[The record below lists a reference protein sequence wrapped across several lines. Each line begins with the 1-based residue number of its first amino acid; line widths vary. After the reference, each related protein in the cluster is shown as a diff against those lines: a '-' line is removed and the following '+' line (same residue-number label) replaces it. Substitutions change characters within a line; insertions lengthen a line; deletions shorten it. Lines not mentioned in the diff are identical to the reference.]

1 MDHSGMLDVR
11 LLAEISDHQSAQLTS
26 DTIESFDLDGLD
38 MYMKMVS
45 AQNKNTCYELPRNDL
60 NDSLAEA
67 RNNLA
72 ATKAEA
78 TCVRQEFSAARNYVR
93 QLRVDQ
99 QLRDRQL
106 QNLFKASERRQKWKE
121 FDIRQDAKLKYARVC
136 QEEGRLRHAARLNQE
151 IESEKDYRRRLG
163 LPVFIPLFF
172 QIEEELF
179 PELDA
184 EAIKLVKL
192 AWNKGA
198 PEDEVFSED
207 FAVKITRKDLRTLA
221 GLNWLNDEI
230 INFYLNLITYAF
242 NTFFLSTLQQRGY
255 AGVKR
260 WTRKVD
266 VFSYDVLLVPVHLGN
281 HWCLAVS
288 VFAEFSSRRYELK
301 FDQRVMPYY
310 RQRMMV
316 RSKLSAQVLVCGGG
330 LMGLSVAHSLAKRGA
345 AVLLFERDC
354 IGAFSE
360 TQPANTGLVTA
371 PSFWPDAMAQR
382 MAKRSLRIYEDLA
395 KVAGFKFTRCG
406 RVYLA
411 NSDEA
416 LYHIRREM
424 LARWPLIATEDVKLA
439 LHSVE
444 DVALDHVGLCTALAE
459 SAREMGAKI
468 YENCEVRKV
477 MIGESQG
484 VFAVDTEEGLVDTRI
499 FVNCAGALAN
509 MIPISPLSDRHII
522 PAYPC
527 SYSLLVTEG
536 LHHSGLTD
544 RTPAFVDVDHSTF
557 IYANDIRTIGG
568 GFSESVVRALRLPSG
583 TQPQWTVPQPDWDKF
598 YPILKSLIERVPSMG
613 QLSTGDLVS
622 EVEMYT
628 PDMYPVIGESERVH
642 GYYVA
647 NGLNGQGL
655 AMAGGLGDVLAQWIL
670 EGASYAFKPLHY
682 SQHQCHT
689 ARNLR
694 MSSIYHHLREAGAMF
709 GEIMG
714 YERPLWYEPEA
725 GKDPNRNAIY
735 SGQSS
740 VFGPPSW
747 HSNVAREYEACRER
761 VGLIDM
767 TSFSKFDGPDSVA
780 FLQRICSAGIDR
792 PIGSTIYTGMQNEF
806 GGYVT
811 DCTLSRLSERE
822 FFIVAPSVQQVRC
835 YAWLQKWIKEWNM
848 NVFVQDVTANYT
860 ALDLVGPASRMLMS
874 DITGKSM
881 NSSEFPSFS
890 FREIHVGM
898 GAGIRSVS
906 VSHCGELGYILYV
919 PNEIAHYVYEK
930 IIEAGQEYSLVHAGY
945 YALRHLRI
953 EKFFVFWGQDINAT
967 VTPVEAGRL
976 FRVDFSKDFIGK
988 AALLEQADQPPTM
1001 DLHWEVKNREGD
1013 GVDQEFL
1020 NSGVFSVDIAGKR
1033 FPVRVNLHSPT
1044 LPMISSEHPNH
1055 YRPTQ

>member
-1 MDHSGMLDVR
+1 
-11 LLAEISDHQSAQLTS
+11 
-26 DTIESFDLDGLD
+26 
-38 MYMKMVS
+38 
-45 AQNKNTCYELPRNDL
+45 
-60 NDSLAEA
+60 
-67 RNNLA
+67 
-72 ATKAEA
+72 
-78 TCVRQEFSAARNYVR
+78 
-93 QLRVDQ
+93 
-99 QLRDRQL
+99 
-106 QNLFKASERRQKWKE
+106 
-121 FDIRQDAKLKYARVC
+121 
-136 QEEGRLRHAARLNQE
+136 
-151 IESEKDYRRRLG
+151 
-163 LPVFIPLFF
+163 
-172 QIEEELF
+172 
-179 PELDA
+179 
-184 EAIKLVKL
+184 
-192 AWNKGA
+192 
-198 PEDEVFSED
+198 
-207 FAVKITRKDLRTLA
+207 
-221 GLNWLNDEI
+221 
-230 INFYLNLITYAF
+230 
-242 NTFFLSTLQQRGY
+242 
-255 AGVKR
+255 
-260 WTRKVD
+260 
-266 VFSYDVLLVPVHLGN
+266 
-281 HWCLAVS
+281 
-288 VFAEFSSRRYELK
+288 
-301 FDQRVMPYY
+301 
-310 RQRMMV
+310 MV

-416 LYHIRREM
+416 LYHIRRIHSRACVHSDDNELIDCPSEM

-670 EGASYAFKPLHY
+670 EGASSLQKHDVSKFDITRYSRQHTNPQYLYERAPEIASYAFKPLHY

-767 TSFSKFDGPDSVA
+767 TSFSKFDVVGPDSVA

-988 AALLEQADQPPTM
+988 AALLEQADQPPSKRYVQLLVDNFNLESDPWPQGDEPIYKDGRVVGWTTSAAYGFT
-1001 DLHWEVKNREGD
+1001 LGSQVCLGYLRNREGD